1 MQTFFQWLKSTPQYG
16 ELGHFRQQAINDND
30 FPRYPRGYQDIE
42 TYLLEV
48 GGEDWALKQASKL
61 YRKFKSSMKKEK

>member
-16 ELGHFRQQAINDND
+16 DTGYFRSQAINDPD
-30 FPRYPRGYQDIE
+30 FPRCARGFPDIE
-42 TYLLEV
+42 AYLEEV
-48 GGEDWALKQASKL
+48 GTEWSIKQASKL